1 MLYRVVVLLTTIRIY
16 HVAVLLI
23 TIILYHLVVLLTYL
37 LNDQIENE
45 TTCFLQPSKTDRITL

>member
-1 MLYRVVVLLTTIRIY
+1 MY
-16 HVAVLLI
+16 VAVLLI

-45 TTCFLQPSKTDRITL
+45 TTCFLPPSKTDRITL